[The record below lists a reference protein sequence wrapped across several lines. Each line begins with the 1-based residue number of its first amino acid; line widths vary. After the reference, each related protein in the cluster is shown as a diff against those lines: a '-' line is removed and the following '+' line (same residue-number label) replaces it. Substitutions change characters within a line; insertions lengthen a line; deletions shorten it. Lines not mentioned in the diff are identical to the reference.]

1 LDPDSSNLIT
11 DFFSYLNNGLLG
23 SGLILILLLIG
34 SAIVSGSEIALFS
47 LSKKDIEEVDQDRI
61 RKVLDFLL
69 ERPKKLLATIL
80 ILNNFINIGIV
91 VISVQITNVLFAGL
105 EPWFRVFLEIA
116 LVSFIILLFGEI
128 LPKVYASRNAVT
140 FSAKVSGMIRVF
152 MFLLSPLSLPM
163 RSFSRLVERRLANQS
178 SQLSVDHLSQALEL
192 TSDDDTTQDEQ
203 KILEGIVNFGNTET
217 RQIMKPRIDVFA
229 LSETLDF
236 TEIVELIVE
245 NGYSRIPV
253 YKDNLDTVLGVLY
266 AKDLLPHLDKKNFN
280 WTQLLRQPYFVPEN
294 KKLDDLLK
302 EFQEKKIHLAIVV
315 DEYGGTSGI
324 ISLEDIIEQIV
335 GDISDEFDD
344 DDLVFSKLD
353 QDNYIFEGKTNL
365 KEFYRAI
372 ELEDESVFENAK
384 GEAET
389 LAGFLLEISGKF
401 PKKHEMI
408 SFENYEFVVES
419 LDKKRIKQVKVT
431 IKRAS

>member
-1 LDPDSSNLIT
+1 M
-11 DFFSYLNNGLLG
+11 
-23 SGLILILLLIG
+23 G
-34 SAIVSGSEIALFS
+34 SAIISGSEIALFS
-47 LSKKDIEEVDQDRI
+47 LSKKDIEEVGQDRI
-61 RKVLDFLL
+61 KKVLEFLL

-80 ILNNFINIGIV
+80 ILNNFINIAIV
-91 VISVQITNVLFAGL
+91 VISVQITNVLFAGMI
-105 EPWFRVFLEIA
+105 EWVRISLEIA
-116 LVSFIILLFGEI
+116 LVSFTILLFGEI
-128 LPKVYASRNAVT
+128 LPKVYASRNAVA
-140 FSAKVSGMIRVF
+140 FSAKVADTIRVF
-152 MFLLSPLSLPM
+152 MFLLSPFSLPM
-163 RSFSRLVERRLANQS
+163 RSFSRMVERRLANQS

-192 TSDDDTTQDEQ
+192 TSDDDTTHDEQ

-236 TEIVELIVE
+236 AEIVGLIVE

-253 YKDNLDTVLGVLY
+253 YKENLDTVLGVLY
-266 AKDLLPHLDKKNFN
+266 AKDLLPHLDKKNFD

-302 EFQEKKIHLAIVV
+302 EFQEKKIHLAVVV

-372 ELEDESVFENAK
+372 ELEDESVFEDTK

-431 IKRAS
+431 IKRNS

>member
-1 LDPDSSNLIT
+1 MDPDSSNLIT
-11 DFFSYLNNGLLG
+11 DFFSFLDNGLLA
-23 SGLILILLLIG
+23 SGLILTLLLMG

-47 LSKKDIEEVDQDRI
+47 LSKKDIEEVGQDRI
-61 RKVLDFLL
+61 KKVLEFLL

-80 ILNNFINIGIV
+80 ILNNFINIAIV

-105 EPWFRVFLEIA
+105 VEWVRISLEIA
-116 LVSFIILLFGEI
+116 LVSFTILLFGEI
-128 LPKVYASRNAVT
+128 LPKVYASRNAVA
-140 FSAKVSGMIRVF
+140 FSAKVADTIRLF
-152 MFLLSPLSLPM
+152 MFLLSPFSLPM
-163 RSFSRLVERRLANQS
+163 RSFSRMVERRLANQS

-236 TEIVELIVE
+236 TEIVDLIVE

-253 YKDNLDTVLGVLY
+253 YKENLDTVLGVLY
-266 AKDLLPHLDKKNFN
+266 AKDLLPHLDKKIFD

-302 EFQEKKIHLAIVV
+302 EFQEKKIHLAVVV

-372 ELEDESVFENAK
+372 ELEDESIFEDTK

-431 IKRAS
+431 IKRIS